1 MEGQCEG
8 TQKKKTSS
16 RTRIGCDVGC
26 QTEQTST
33 ASVSYVQ
40 QPNQSSQPSSNATS
54 QQTAGGGSSN
64 CPVDTTSSSA
74 SASGA
79 STPANQ
85 APPSSPAPSSNQTSQ
100 TPVDKKLAGPAGVKP
115 NDIEAYFGEKQ
126 PTSGTAMNTQ
136 APPGQ
141 TLSASQQSKSRA
153 ASTTGVVGEAKKQN
167 SNANASSSNAATNGN
182 AKADGPSWSD
192 DNCKL
197 RLVINRFSQLE
208 ETMCSPPKSIEGVSW
223 KIMVMPKQHMVQKK
237 QQKCMGFFLQCA
249 PERAYSDQWSVH
261 AIADMRMISYKP
273 NVPHFARRTTH
284 TYTSKEN
291 DWGYSCFMTWADI
304 IDEGQGYIRDDTVV
318 LEIAVKAEA
327 PKNMMTH
334 EDFLD
339 KIEKWIVLAD
349 MQMKKGNIDLALEAN
364 QSAMKF
370 CKGKD
375 EECYTRLET
384 QRETFVNAK
393 LFESIER
400 IEKGPVVCTD
410 TTHGKPT
417 SLRQALTGAQ
427 KSLNGKMTAKGGKK
441 TRAVVTVQHMKK
453 KKPYDQYSRSNPNQ
467 RTATGPTVK
476 DLVEKRKS
484 SNDAKKDSLKTKEEL
499 DGDDQTES
507 DESPDEKAVNSDEEE
522 EIEFDDEEYNEG
534 DYCSQADECSTL
546 ELFESLQDIVE
557 EENED
562 QEEDPNW
569 EHDDD
574 NDKDNADQGQ
584 NEDGIVTCD
593 RMVQT
598 DFEENGKNVVE
609 DREMAINEEN
619 ALFQRLLAETVLC
632 KFQDQDVGKE
642 EVETKT
648 YYDQTGVSANPGDAV
663 ENVFGGDLAGGAD
676 AFSNDVLDS
685 LPSSAAVPTPEE
697 EPSQLQY
704 TEKFLKSWLDLEG
717 ALSGNVDPEGVFA
730 RLSEVDRQDL
740 LDELNFKINPL
751 IVALDHEFRETVS
764 CANNCLDSARST
776 LYHSQRMVF
785 DCDKLRESFEERLTS
800 HLKKDSSGVYK
811 EQKRPV
817 ETTTKKTTSA
827 AATSGSSA
835 KSMTNGRPTV
845 IAKRSMKQ
853 VVLDPD
859 HSEETRGRADFLR
872 NIENSGNVV
881 QGDEQTH
888 RMRDALEGFK
898 DLNRKLQPMMA
909 TITSNNERFH
919 KILSLVCSDNGAV
932 ADYIK
937 KLKATH
943 NSEQTDMSC
952 ELKQAREA
960 IATAYEE
967 RKANEKK
974 FQDNCTKTAEE
985 VEKSTRALKEVK
997 ELQNKLK
1004 KSESKEKKEEA
1015 RANLLQMQLNDLEE
1029 KSKVMRKELETLKK
1043 KSTEERAKVKKEKD
1057 RDSQT
1062 IRQQSIEITEREN
1075 ERDKSRKELQEA
1087 LLQKEKFEKDKKA
1100 VAGQLVSMTE
1110 RARTA
1115 EIVVMESKWNVAS
1128 EELKKRREAIHH
1140 GFTETET
1147 LANRTR
1153 QVSDRDMMRKSL
1165 AEWKA
1170 ALDKIDAQIKS
1181 VKNDYD
1187 HASDLIKTGV
1197 KTLSQTLDIKVPAAD
1212 ALPNLVKPP
1221 PVQVVAPS
1229 PSVIPA
1235 PIMPPTPAA
1244 GVIGQPRTPIGAS
1257 RQGPSAAVESAN
1269 AAATP
1274 PRSHVPR
1281 VPSPVGLKPSSR
1293 TEENPSSVWS
1303 WNTIGTIGNLGELR
1317 EPSRSETNF
1326 NSSMDSLQRDIWAA
1340 NGNTN
1345 GSLGHDF
1352 LMRPPSSSLSNG
1364 MVSGGAPTATP
1375 YLRSQSSQPQQS
1387 SVGMNQASYQQSQ
1400 LQQHQHHQ
1408 NSQRMQQQ
1416 QQQPRG
1422 YGDMW
1427 NAQPMQQNSGNQDY
1441 GNPARMMANHNGG
1454 GDMSNNQ
1461 GYSPWHNPP
1470 SQQQLR
1476 GPTPQQQSAGGH
1488 HNMFQSHFFE
1498 NGM

>member
-8 TQKKKTSS
+8 TQKKKASS

-26 QTEQTST
+26 QTEQTSS
-33 ASVSYVQ
+33 ASISYVQ
-40 QPNQSSQPSSNATS
+40 QHNQSSQPSSNATS

-100 TPVDKKLAGPAGVKP
+100 TPIDKKLAGPAGVKP
-115 NDIEAYFGEKQ
+115 NEIEAYFGEKQ
-126 PTSGTAMNTQ
+126 PVTGTATNTQ

-153 ASTTGVVGEAKKQN
+153 ASTTGVVGEVKKQN
-167 SNANASSSNAATNGN
+167 GNANASSSNAATNGN
-182 AKADGPSWSD
+182 AKSDGPSWSD

-375 EECYTRLET
+375 DECYQRLET

-453 KKPYDQYSRSNPNQ
+453 KKPYDQNNPNQ
-467 RTATGPTVK
+467 RNNTGPTVK

-484 SNDAKKDSLKTKEEL
+484 SKSDDKKDSMKTKEEL
-499 DGDDQTES
+499 DADEQTES
-507 DESPDEKAVNSDEEE
+507 DESPDEKAINSDEEE

-546 ELFESLQDIVE
+546 ELFENLQDIVE

-562 QEEDPNW
+562 QQW
-569 EHDDD
+569 ENDDD
-574 NDKDNADQGQ
+574 DDKDNADQGQ
-584 NEDGIVTCD
+584 NEDGILVCD

-598 DFEENGKNVVE
+598 DFEEVLKNSVE
-609 DREMAINEEN
+609 DIEDRDMVINEE
-619 ALFQRLLAETVLC
+619 
-632 KFQDQDVGKE
+632 DQDVGKE
-642 EVETKT
+642 EVETKK
-648 YYDQTGVSANPGDAV
+648 YYDQTGVNAKPEDTV
-663 ENVFGGDLAGGAD
+663 ETVFGGDHAGGAD

-685 LPSSAAVPTPEE
+685 LPTAIPVPTPEE

-730 RLSEVDRQDL
+730 RLSEEDRQDL

-764 CANNCLDSARST
+764 CANNCLESARGA
-776 LYHSQRMVF
+776 LYHSQKVIG
-785 DCDKLRESFEERLTS
+785 DCDKMKETFEERLTS
-800 HLKKDSSGVYK
+800 GFSGVYK
-811 EQKRPV
+811 EQQKRPV

-859 HSEETRGRADFLR
+859 SEEARNRAAEYLR
-872 NIENSGNVV
+872 TVENVNNVV
-881 QGDEQTH
+881 QGDEHTQ

-898 DLNRKLQPMMA
+898 DLHRKLQPMMA
-909 TITSNNERFH
+909 TITSNNERFLR
-919 KILSLVCSDNGAV
+919 IMQLICSDNGVV
-932 ADYIK
+932 ADYVK
-937 KLKATH
+937 KLMATH
-943 NSEQTDMSC
+943 NNNQADMSN

-960 IATAYEE
+960 IATAYDE

-974 FQDNCTKTAEE
+974 FQDNITRTAEE
-985 VEKSTRALKEVK
+985 IEKSARASKEIK

-1004 KSESKEKKEEA
+1004 KSESKEKKEET
-1015 RANLLQMQLNDLEE
+1015 RANLLQISLNELEE

-1043 KSTEERAKVKKEKD
+1043 KSTEERAKAKKEKD

-1062 IRQQSIEITEREN
+1062 IRQQSIEITERET
-1075 ERDKSRKELQEA
+1075 ERDKARKELEEA
-1087 LLQKEKFEKDKKA
+1087 LRQKEKFEKDKKA

-1115 EIVVMESKWNVAS
+1115 EIAVMESKWNVAS

-1140 GFTETET
+1140 GFTETEI

-1153 QVSDRDMMRKSL
+1153 QVSDRDIMRKSL
-1165 AEWKA
+1165 GEWKA

-1181 VKNDYD
+1181 VKSDYD
-1187 HASDLIKTGV
+1187 HASDLIKNGV
-1197 KTLSQTLDIKVPAAD
+1197 KTLSQTLDIKIPAAD
-1212 ALPNLVKPP
+1212 TLPNLVKPP

-1257 RQGPSAAVESAN
+1257 RQGPSAAVDSAN
-1269 AAATP
+1269 AQATP
-1274 PRSHVPR
+1274 PRSHVQR
-1281 VPSPVGLKPSSR
+1281 VPSPVGLKASR

-1352 LMRPPSSSLSNG
+1352 LMRPPSSALSNG
-1364 MVSGGAPTATP
+1364 MASGGGPPTAP
-1375 YLRSQSSQPQQS
+1375 FLRSQSSQPQP

-1427 NAQPMQQNSGNQDY
+1427 NAQSMQQNSGSQDY
-1441 GNPARMMANHNGG
+1441 GNQARMMANHNGG

-1488 HNMFQSHFFE
+1488 HNMFQTHFFD